1 MRIREKISL
10 IVIVSILVTA
20 IPTAILIT
28 AYVKEKILS
37 REIKN
42 LLSMTHNQ
50 VEVASER
57 LRAGE
62 EKLQELARLLQEELQ
77 RPVTQN
83 EINLFYQ
90 LMTLSEDGVWRNRSE
105 YYDGR
110 QESGVF
116 LPDSPELTERQKV
129 MHLRIKQVM
138 DTFGAAANR
147 LHENVWYLSR
157 YRSEVIF
164 DKTFSDFVFDQNASN
179 DYTQTPWVTF
189 TSPELNPARSYTF
202 TPPLFDPVPKVWMVS
217 ALYPLYLD
225 GNWLGSLGE
234 DMQLTN
240 VLGFIFRD
248 QQIYPDTQHFLL
260 DANGD
265 FILAGQWQREL
276 EAATDQNNFAL
287 HGEAALQALLDTEI
301 LSYTPTLLS
310 RTLMVEGE
318 KYIALGLRIPPVNWA
333 YFRLVPVANIVE
345 PLQQLLLML
354 FIMVFVI
361 TAVCGGLITGAIH
374 TNVVSRISRLTRAI
388 SAYESGDRKQVA
400 KAVSGHDEITLAARE
415 FDVMADRVAAARQ
428 ALADS
433 EERWNLALEGAGDG
447 VWDWNITTGEVLYS
461 RQWFLMLGYQEQEI
475 TEEFSSWEK
484 LVHPQDIE
492 NVLQQLEAYIK
503 GRQTAFSVEFRMQCK
518 DGSWKWILS
527 RATVVTREQE
537 NRPTRMIGMHTDIS
551 YLKKIETEL
560 RTSTEQ
566 LHELL
571 EFSPTAI
578 RIASNDGRRVI
589 YANRRYSELLNLHQD
604 EVLNIDPTQYYVDPD
619 HYEAYLDTINSGG
632 KVSDVLTHLQIPGEG
647 DKAVLATYVPIQYEN
662 ESCVIG
668 WFYDVTEWLK
678 AQEALR
684 LHASVFDNAWEG
696 ILITDKNNRII
707 TVNHAFT
714 EITGYGQSE
723 LIGED
728 PGILASGRQDK
739 NFYQSMWQSIN
750 ETGRWRGEVWNRKK
764 NGDYYAEILTISAIK
779 DEQGEVVNY
788 LGLFADITEIKNTER
803 QLEDLAHYDAL
814 TQLANRTLLSD
825 RLGQALAQARR
836 RDTLLAVCF
845 LDLDNFKPIN
855 DSYGHDVG
863 DKLLIEVAKRLNA
876 VVRSGDTV
884 ARMGGDEFVLLI
896 TNIDDIEELA
906 PVLTRINQKI
916 AEEISLDSHIF
927 SVSASIGVAIYP
939 LDNVDA
945 DTLIRH
951 ADLSMYEAKQAGRD
965 CYHVFDVKLD
975 QQVHE
980 HHARIERIGSALRS
994 EEFCLF
1000 YQPKVN
1006 MKTHEVTG
1014 MEALLRWHHPEKGLL
1029 GAADFLPV
1037 IESHELIIAV
1047 GDWVLAQAVQQ
1058 IQHWRGQGL
1067 DLQVSVNVSARQIQ
1081 HPDFVNKLES
1091 LLATYPDVHPS
1102 LLELELLETSALETR
1117 QTAEVVEDAGQRL
1130 GVYFAL
1136 DDFGTGYSSLT
1147 YLRQLPVRTLKIDRS
1162 FVSTMH
1168 QSEGDMAIVK
1178 GIIELAQ
1185 TFKRH
1190 TVAEGVE
1197 TKAECETLLEIGCDT
1212 IQGYYIAKP
1221 MPADEVFDWV
1231 QQFQQAHH
1239 KPPVRKKHK

>member
-10 IVIVSILVTA
+10 IVIVTILVTA
-20 IPTAILIT
+20 IPTALLIT
-28 AYVKEKILS
+28 AYVKDKILS

-42 LLSMTHNQ
+42 LLNITHNQ
-50 VEVASER
+50 VEIATER
-57 LRAGE
+57 LQAGE
-62 EKLQELARLLQEELQ
+62 EKLKELARLLQDELQ
-77 RPVTQN
+77 QPVTRK
-83 EINLFYQ
+83 EIERFYQ
-90 LMTLSEDGVWRNRSE
+90 TMRLNDDGVWRNRTDG
-105 YYDGR
+105 YDGK
-110 QESGVF
+110 QESGIF
-116 LPDSPELTERQKV
+116 LPDSAELTERQKV

-147 LHENVWYLSR
+147 RHENIWYLSR

-164 DKTFSDFVFDQNASN
+164 DETFPEFVFDQDAAN

-189 TSPELNPARSYTF
+189 TSPELNPDRRYTF
-202 TPPLFDPVPKVWMVS
+202 TPPLFDPVPQVWMVS
-217 ALYPLYLD
+217 ALYPFYLD
-225 GNWLGSLGE
+225 GEWMGTLGE

-248 QQIYPDTQHFLL
+248 QQMYPDTQHFML
-260 DANGD
+260 DRYGE
-265 FILAGQWQREL
+265 FILAGQWQKEL
-276 EAATDQNNFAL
+276 ETEANQHDFELT
-287 HGEAALQALLDTEI
+287 GESALQELLDTDV
-301 LSYTPTLLS
+301 LSYSPTLQS
-310 RTLMVEGE
+310 RTLEVEGE
-318 KYIALGLRIPPVNWA
+318 EYIAIGMRIPPVDWT

-361 TAVCGGLITGAIH
+361 TAVCGGLITTAIH
-374 TNVVSRISRLTRAI
+374 SNVVSRIMRLTRAI

-400 KAVSGHDEITLAARE
+400 KAVMGDDEITQAARE
-415 FDVMADRVAAARQ
+415 FDVMADRVADARQ
-428 ALADS
+428 ALAAS

-447 VWDWNITTGEVLYS
+447 VWDWNIKTGEVLYS
-461 RQWFLMLGYQEQEI
+461 RQWIVMLGYEPEEIAQEF
-475 TEEFSSWEK
+475 TSWEK
-484 LVHPQDIE
+484 LVHPHDIE
-492 NVLQQLEAYIK
+492 GVQQQLEAYLE
-503 GRQTAFSVEFRMQCK
+503 GRSSLFSVEFRMLCK
-518 DGSWKWILS
+518 DGSWMWILS
-527 RATVVTREQE
+527 RAIVVDRDQ
-537 NRPTRMIGMHTDIS
+537 NQQPTRMIGMHTDIS
-551 YLKKIETEL
+551 YLKQIETEL
-560 RTSTEQ
+560 RTSSEQ

-578 RIASNDGRRVI
+578 RIATQDGHKVI
-589 YANRRYSELLNLHQD
+589 YANRRYSELVNLSPQQ
-604 EVLNIDPTQYYVDPD
+604 VLGVDPAEYYHQQTDYED
-619 HYEAYLDTINSGG
+619 HLQTIRAGG
-632 KVSDVLTHLQIPGEG
+632 KVTDQLTHLDIPGEG
-647 DKAVLATYVPIQYEN
+647 RKSVLATYLPIQYEN
-662 ESCVIG
+662 ESAVIG

-696 ILITDKNNRII
+696 ILITDKDNRII

-714 EITGYGQSE
+714 EITGYDQLE
-723 LIGED
+723 LIGHD

-739 NFYQSMWQSIN
+739 SFYNKMWESI
-750 ETGRWRGEVWNRKK
+750 EKTGRWRGEVWNRRK
-764 NGDYYAEILTISAIK
+764 NGEFYAEILTISAIR
-779 DEQGEVVNY
+779 DEQGNVTNY

-825 RLGQALAQARR
+825 RLEQSLAQARR
-836 RDTLLAVCF
+836 RDTMLAVCF
-845 LDLDNFKPIN
+845 LDLDGFKPVN
-855 DSYGHDVG
+855 DSFGHDVG
-863 DKLLIEVAKRLNA
+863 DKLLIEVAKRLNQ

-896 TNIDDIEELA
+896 TNITDVKELD
-906 PVLTRINQKI
+906 PVLTRINNSI
-916 AEEISLDSHIF
+916 AEEFSLDSHIL

-965 CYHVFDVKLD
+965 GYHIFDVKLD

-980 HHARIERIGSALRS
+980 HHARIERIGSALRDG
-994 EEFCLF
+994 EFCLY

-1006 MKTHEVTG
+1006 MQTREVTG
-1014 MEALLRWHHPEKGLL
+1014 MEALIRWRHPDKGLL
-1029 GAADFLPV
+1029 GAAEFLPF

-1047 GDWVLAQAVQQ
+1047 GDWVLEQAVEQ
-1058 IQHWRGQGL
+1058 IQQWQQQGL
-1067 DLQVSVNVSARQIQ
+1067 TLQVSVNVSARQIQ
-1081 HPDFVNKLES
+1081 HNDFIEKLKN
-1091 LLATYPDVHPS
+1091 LLAAHPDMPPH

-1117 QTAEVVEDAGQRL
+1117 QTAEVVEAAGEQL

-1168 QSEGDMAIVK
+1168 QSDGDMAIVK

-1197 TKAECETLLEIGCDT
+1197 TKAACETLMEIGCDT
-1212 IQGYYIAKP
+1212 VQGYYIAKP

-1231 QQFQQAHH
+1231 QDFHQSHRA
-1239 KPPVRKKHK
+1239 VKKKQKN